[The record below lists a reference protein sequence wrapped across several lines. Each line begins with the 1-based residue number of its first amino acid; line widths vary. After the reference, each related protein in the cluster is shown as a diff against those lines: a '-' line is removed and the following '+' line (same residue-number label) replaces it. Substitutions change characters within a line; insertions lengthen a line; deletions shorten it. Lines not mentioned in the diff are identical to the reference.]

1 MYGTINLLSM
11 NIARK
16 PLECAYFSMEIM
28 LESDIPTYAGG
39 LGVLAGDLLRSCADM
54 EVPVVGMSLVY
65 NDNTYRQIIRDGK
78 QNYETLVWHKNDQ
91 LTKLPQ
97 RVEIKIQNTAV
108 TVGVWR
114 YDIVGIKGFVVPVYL
129 LDTDFLDN
137 NEYARS
143 ITKSLY
149 EGGQR
154 LAQEILLGIG
164 GVNMLREL
172 GYSDVKTFHMNEGHA
187 SFVPLAL
194 LSENDFKDA
203 DVKKMCVFT
212 THTPIP
218 EGHDRFDYDYAYK
231 IAGDN
236 LPWHIK
242 KLAGEKELHMTT
254 LGMSMSKYC
263 FGVSQKHG
271 KVSQNMFPQFNI
283 NAITNGV
290 HHRTWIGTELAN
302 LYDKYLPEWIE
313 NPMIFSD
320 AVEKIPGD
328 ALWRA
333 HQEEKRKLL
342 DYVNH
347 HLTTTSSSEE
357 GQIPSQAELFD
368 IDTLTISLARRLV
381 PYKRPLL
388 LYSDLE
394 RLLGIGQGKIQIIQC
409 GKANPNDS
417 SAQNFVSQIIEISK
431 KLQGKIRVVYLEN
444 YSPLLS
450 RPLVRGS
457 DVWLNTPRR
466 PLEAS
471 GTSGMKAA
479 MNGVLNFSILDG
491 WWIEGYKMD
500 SESGFSIGPMDESV
514 TPENNDQQDIDDM
527 YNKLQNEI
535 IPLYYG
541 GRTDWINRMKHA
553 ITLGAYFNTNRC
565 IEEYRQKAWQTS

>member
-1 MYGTINLLSM
+1 MEIS
-11 NIARK
+11 K
-16 PLECAYFSMEIM
+16 PSLECAYFSMEFM

-54 EVPVVGMSLVY
+54 EVPVVGVSLVY

-78 QNYETLVWHKNDQ
+78 QTYESLVWHKNDQ

-97 RVEIKIQNTAV
+97 RIEV
-108 TVGVWR
+108 TINSQKVIVGVWR
-114 YDIVGIKGFVVPVYL
+114 YDIVGINGFVVPIYL

-149 EGGQR
+149 DGDDR
-154 LAQEILLGIG
+154 LAQEVLLGIG
-164 GVNMLREL
+164 GVKMLRAL
-172 GYSDVKTFHMNEGHA
+172 GYKDVKTFHMNEGHA
-187 SFVPLAL
+187 SFVPLGL
-194 LSENDFKDA
+194 LSENEFNDEMVREK
-203 DVKKMCVFT
+203 CVFT

-218 EGHDRFDYDYAYK
+218 EGHDKFSYDYAYK

-242 KLAGEKELHMTT
+242 KLASEKELHMTI
-254 LGMSMSKYC
+254 LGMSLSRYS

-271 KVSQNMFPQFNI
+271 KVSQNMFPQFKI

-302 LYDKYLPEWIE
+302 LYDKYLPDWIT
-313 NPMIFSD
+313 NPFIFKE
-320 AVEKIPGD
+320 AVEKIPDD
-328 ALWRA
+328 ALWSA
-333 HQEEKRKLL
+333 HQEEKKKLL

-347 HLTTTSSSEE
+347 HLTSVSSSEE
-357 GQIPSQAELFD
+357 GQHPDPSQLFD
-368 IDTLTISLARRLV
+368 VDTLTISLARRLV

-394 RLLGIGQGKIQIIQC
+394 RLLSIGNGKLQIIQC
-409 GKANPNDS
+409 GKAAPYDS
-417 SAQNFVSQIIEISK
+417 SAQNFVNEIIEISK
-431 KLQGKIRVVYLEN
+431 KLKGQIRVVYLEN
-444 YSPLLS
+444 YSPLLA

-479 MNGVLNFSILDG
+479 MNGGLNFSVLDG
-491 WWIEGYKMD
+491 WWIEGYQMD
-500 SESGFSIGPMDESV
+500 SEAGFSIGPMDESLN
-514 TPENNDQQDIDDM
+514 PENNDQEDVDDM

-535 IPLYYG
+535 IPLYYDNKK
-541 GRTDWINRMKHA
+541 DWINRMKHA
-553 ITLGAYFNTNRC
+553 ITLGAYFNTHRC
-565 IEEYRQKAWQTS
+565 IEEYKKKAWGA

>member
-1 MYGTINLLSM
+1 MDTQQRPS
-11 NIARK
+11 
-16 PLECAYFSMEIM
+16 LECAYFSMEIM

-54 EVPVVGMSLVY
+54 GVPVAAVSLVY
-65 NDNTYRQIIRDGK
+65 NDNTYRQIISHDGK
-78 QNYETLVWHKNDQ
+78 VNYESLVWHKNDQ
-91 LTKLPQ
+91 LTKLPD
-97 RVEIKIQNTAV
+97 RVEITIEGNKV
-108 TVGVWR
+108 KVGVWR
-114 YDIVGIKGFVVPVYL
+114 YDIVGINGFVVPVYL

-137 NEYARS
+137 PPNVRL

-154 LAQEILLGIG
+154 LAQEVLLGIG
-164 GVNMLREL
+164 GVKMLKEL
-172 GYSDVKTFHMNEGHA
+172 GYKDIKTFHMNEGHA
-187 SFVPLAL
+187 SFVPLGL
-194 LSENDFKDA
+194 LSEHNFDDSA
-203 DVKKMCVFT
+203 VKELCVFT

-218 EGHDRFDYDYAYK
+218 EGHDRFSYDYAYK

-242 KLAGEKELHMTT
+242 KLASDNELNMTI
-254 LGMSMSKYC
+254 LGMSLSKYI

-271 KVSQNMFPQFNI
+271 KVSQAMFPQFKI

-302 LYDKYLPEWIE
+302 LYDRFLPEWVE
-313 NPMIFSD
+313 DPMIFAS
-320 AVEKIPGD
+320 AVEKIPD
-328 ALWRA
+328 EELWRA
-333 HQEEKRKLL
+333 HQEEKRKLC

-347 HLTTTSSSEE
+347 HLTSVLSAEEKQNPGRSE
-357 GQIPSQAELFD
+357 SFD
-368 IDTLTISLARRLV
+368 VDTLTISLARRLV

-388 LYSDLE
+388 LYSDLD
-394 RLLGIGQGKIQIIQC
+394 RLLRIGQGKIQIIQC
-409 GKANPNDS
+409 GKASPYDEG
-417 SAQNFVSQIIEISK
+417 AQHFVKDIVDISK
-431 KLQGKIRVVYLEN
+431 RLRGKIRVVYLEN

-479 MNGVLNFSILDG
+479 MNGVLNFSVLDG
-491 WWIEGYKMD
+491 WWIEGYQMD
-500 SESGFSIGPMDESV
+500 SESGFSIGPNDESI

-527 YNKLQNEI
+527 YNKLENEI
-535 IPLYYG
+535 IPLYYNNKK
-541 GRTDWINRMKHA
+541 DWILRMKHA
-553 ITLGAYFNTNRC
+553 ITLGAFFNTHRA
-565 IEEYRQKAWQTS
+565 ITEYRQKAWGA

>member
-1 MYGTINLLSM
+1 MDIKRS
-11 NIARK
+11 
-16 PLECAYFSMEIM
+16 PLDCAYFSMEMM

-54 EVPVVGMSLVY
+54 EVSSVGVTLVY
-65 NDNTYRQIIRDGK
+65 NDNMYRQIIRDGK
-78 QNYETLVWHKNDQ
+78 QTYESLVWHKNDQ
-91 LTKLPQ
+91 LTKLPN
-97 RVEIKIQNTAV
+97 RVELTIEGQKVI
-108 TVGVWR
+108 VGVWR
-114 YDIVGIKGFVVPVYL
+114 YDIAGIKGFVVPVYL

-137 NEYARS
+137 SSFAREV
-143 ITKSLY
+143 TRYLY
-149 EGGQR
+149 GGGDR

-164 GVNMLREL
+164 GVKMLRSL
-172 GYSDVKTFHMNEGHA
+172 GYDEVKTYHMNEGHA

-194 LSENDFKDA
+194 LAENKFEDA
-203 DVKKMCVFT
+203 KVREKCVFT

-218 EGHDRFDYDYAYK
+218 EGHDRFNYDYAYK

-242 KLAGEKELHMTT
+242 KLASEQELHMTK
-254 LGMSMSKYC
+254 LGMSLSKYS

-271 KVSQNMFPQFNI
+271 RVSQAMFPEFHI
-283 NAITNGV
+283 DAITNGV

-302 LYDKYLPEWIE
+302 LYDKYLPEWVT
-313 NPMIFSD
+313 NPTVLRD
-320 AVEKIPGD
+320 AVDAIPD
-328 ALWRA
+328 EELWGA
-333 HQEEKRKLL
+333 HQEEKRKLI

-347 HLTTTSSSEE
+347 HLTSFLTSDGPSPDPSEM
-357 GQIPSQAELFD
+357 FD
-368 IDTLTISLARRLV
+368 VDTLTISLARRLV

-394 RLLGIGQGKIQIIQC
+394 RLLSIGNGKLQIIQC
-409 GKANPNDS
+409 GKAAPQDE
-417 SAQNFVSQIIEISK
+417 SAQNLVKEIIEISRK
-431 KLQGKIRVVYLEN
+431 MRGQIRVVYLEN
-444 YSPLLS
+444 YSPLLA

-479 MNGVLNFSILDG
+479 MNGVLNFSVLDG
-491 WWIEGYKMD
+491 WWIEGYEMN
-500 SESGFSIGPMDESV
+500 SESGFSIGPNDESLN
-514 TPENNDQQDIDDM
+514 PSNNDQEDIDDM

-541 GRTDWINRMKHA
+541 NRRDWINRMKHA

-565 IEEYRQKAWQTS
+565 IEEYKKKAWNI